1 LIIAIWALWCNSCLS
16 KPSDK
21 IFAISSFTLT
31 NFFLH
36 LIIFEEDYFIPL
48 LKMTSRLFFLEYFW
62 NIFSGIYFINSGF
75 INPEIYVFH
84 NDFLS
89 SGFSI
94 MEISFAYESSILET
108 FLFMEPL
115 FWNHPKLYK
124 DIFRISKNVGVQEE
138 TPYFFMFYNT
148 IFFQ

>member
-1 LIIAIWALWCNSCLS
+1 
-16 KPSDK
+16 
-21 IFAISSFTLT
+21 
-31 NFFLH
+31 
-36 LIIFEEDYFIPL
+36 
-48 LKMTSRLFFLEYFW
+48 MTSRLFFLEYFW

-115 FWNHPKLYK
+115 F
-124 DIFRISKNVGVQEE
+124 
-138 TPYFFMFYNT
+138 
-148 IFFQ
+148 